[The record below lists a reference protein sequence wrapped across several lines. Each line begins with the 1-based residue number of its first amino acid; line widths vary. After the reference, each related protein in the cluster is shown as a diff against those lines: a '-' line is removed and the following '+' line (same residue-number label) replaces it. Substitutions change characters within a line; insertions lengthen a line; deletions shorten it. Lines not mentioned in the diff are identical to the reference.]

1 MKWVN
6 TYCVGVFLDDPPPPK
21 GEEILREMGRAI
33 IDSRP
38 YMILQARGSGKTSY
52 LESVIMYALSTGIRK
67 FPVIISQNARS
78 A

>member
-6 TYCVGVFLDDPPPPK
+6 TYCVGVFLDDPPPPR
-21 GEEILREMGRAI
+21 GEEILCEMGRAI

-52 LESVIMYALSTGIRK
+52 LESIIMYALSTGVRK
-67 FPVIISQNARS
+67 FPVIVSQNARS